1 MNEALALSQLSQFPP
16 WHLQGEAFI
25 LNYWI
30 SPQFIRQY
38 KAFRIAPSPDW
49 SRDSSYVGSLSSISC
64 WTL

>member
-30 SPQFIRQY
+30 SPQFIRQ
-38 KAFRIAPSPDW
+38 FDIL
-49 SRDSSYVGSLSSISC
+49 RDLKDGDSYC
-64 WTL
+64 

>member
-30 SPQFIRQY
+30 SPQFGGVS
-38 KAFRIAPSPDW
+38 KSMLKK
-49 SRDSSYVGSLSSISC
+49 SRLNFDKIEKC
-64 WTL
+64 K